1 MSKAFKIAPG
11 RYTIPGIGTVNA
23 QKEVSDDKAF
33 AIYKISRRVFPWIQ
47 LGPEAE
53 SYLKKQKL
61 LADDVAKLILN
72 SRTPEEAERLAALSD
87 TKKVERILELK
98 LKNLN
103 IITDEK

>member
-1 MSKAFKIAPG
+1 MSKAFKIVPG
-11 RYTIPGIGTVNA
+11 RYTIPGIGYVNA

-72 SRTPEEAERLAALSD
+72 SRTPEEAERLASLSD
-87 TKKVERILELK
+87 TKTVERVLDTK
-98 LKNLN
+98 LKAFS
-103 IITDEK
+103 

>member
-1 MSKAFKIAPG
+1 MSKAFKIVPG
-11 RYTIPGIGTVNA
+11 RYTIPGIGYVNG

-61 LADDVAKLILN
+61 VAKDVAQLVQNASTK
-72 SRTPEEAERLAALSD
+72 EEAERLAALSE
-87 TKKVERILELK
+87 TKTVNGILETK
-98 LKNLN
+98 LKSLENN
-103 IITDEK
+103 KD